1 MRTLRK
7 AITKSNNRNQL
18 KHVKFEH
25 INKNYAII
33 FIALLPL
40 QMHISPGKGGVLRN
54 FKMEGAHQIKILL
67 ENADINRIGN
77 EQVEE
82 KLTEMRK

>member
-1 MRTLRK
+1 
-7 AITKSNNRNQL
+7 
-18 KHVKFEH
+18 
-25 INKNYAII
+25 
-33 FIALLPL
+33 
-40 QMHISPGKGGVLRN
+40 MHISPGKGGVLRN